1 MTSSPHFRKFRTDS
15 KIFFYFYFFKTF
27 YPGSQYHFTCSIWSR
42 SATEAEVPEGTH
54 WDSLYLKLRYL
65 SPYWI
70 TTDRSVVQPTKKH
83 LQCTPVQVAY
93 RVFNRDQSVRDGQFI
108 CILHACDFIFDS
120 IGFYHSSGAPPVGAD
135 YLLWCK
141 IMTVTATWLCS
152 VDTDF
157 QYK

>member
-1 MTSSPHFRKFRTDS
+1 MQELLIVVAYLDA
-15 KIFFYFYFFKTF
+15 
-27 YPGSQYHFTCSIWSR
+27 SI
-42 SATEAEVPEGTH
+42 
-54 WDSLYLKLRYL
+54 LLL

-135 YLLWCK
+135 YLLGCK
-141 IMTVTATWLCS
+141 I
-152 VDTDF
+152 
-157 QYK
+157 